1 MRHLSLSL
9 FLFLVFGVNTFAGDT
24 AVSPNVLQSF
34 QNKFNSV
41 KDVTWTAGKEIY
53 KAEFVY
59 SSQYISAYYDA
70 EGNMLALTKNILS
83 TQLPLFLGSS
93 LKEKHDGYW
102 IADVIEF
109 STEDG
114 TSYYATIENADEKI
128 ILKSSQNS
136 WMVSKKIRK

>member
-1 MRHLSLSL
+1 
-9 FLFLVFGVNTFAGDT
+9 
-24 AVSPNVLQSF
+24 VLLSF